1 MAIFEK
7 LRIKTNNRVW
17 SVAHISTPI
26 EKENK
31 IASVWKWMDS
41 K

>member
-7 LRIKTNNRVW
+7 QKIKTNNHAW

-31 IASVWKWMDS
+31 IALVWKWMDS